1 MFVLNCVL
9 EHHVL
14 MTVNIEFIKNKASEA
29 FDFPV
34 LLILCS
40 GI

>member
-9 EHHVL
+9 KHRVL
-14 MTVNIEFIKNKASEA
+14 MTINIEFIKNKASEV
-29 FDFPV
+29 FNLF

-40 GI
+40 GT